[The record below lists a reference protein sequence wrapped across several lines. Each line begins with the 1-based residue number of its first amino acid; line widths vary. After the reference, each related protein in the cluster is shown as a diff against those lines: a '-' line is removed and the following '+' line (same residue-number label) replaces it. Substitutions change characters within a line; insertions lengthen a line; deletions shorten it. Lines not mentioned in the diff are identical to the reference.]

1 MAELELWLLCTT
13 LGGFFLGGV
22 SISWARTESS
32 PRQLVWGR
40 RLFIAT
46 LLFLGGSGF
55 VAAIQRAD
63 GLVPLGLL
71 AGLLVVAMLWES
83 PRLAERIPDSLRQ

>member
-1 MAELELWLLCTT
+1 MIELELWLLCTT

-22 SISWARTESS
+22 SISWARSETS
-32 PRQLVWGR
+32 PRHVFWGR
-40 RLFIAT
+40 RLFITT
-46 LLFLGGSGF
+46 LLSLGAAGL
-55 VAAIQRAD
+55 VAALHYAE

-83 PRLAERIPDSLRQ
+83 PRVREEIPGSLR